1 MASIKSPAVFPSSFL
16 DCKMFEFAFVAVG
29 GFNVTDPDGTAT

>member
-16 DCKMFEFAFVAVG
+16 DCKTFEFDLVTVG
-29 GFNVTDPDGTAT
+29 CFNVTDSDATAT